1 MTTSAEDRPRLAI
14 TAERGRALRSV
25 PAEPTPGQ
33 MTEIRAE
40 SQIVALGVTTWPAY
54 GTAEWLRLDPA
65 GPHCYAATLEAA
77 EQYRRQDVD
86 PDLPVAEWHTAVY
99 GDARATAARMV
110 AATRQIRTMREIRD
124 ARARPQPV
132 HQLKATPGW
141 PPIAL
146 PGQPG
151 RYLVH
156 GQETAQ

>member
-1 MTTSAEDRPRLAI
+1 MTSNTEDRPRLAI
-14 TAERGRALRSV
+14 AAERGRALRSV
-25 PAEPTPGQ
+25 PAHVTPGH

-54 GTAEWLRLDPA
+54 GSAEWLRLDPA

-86 PDLPVAEWHTAVY
+86 PDLPVAEWYAAVF
-99 GDARATAARMV
+99 GDARATAARLI
-110 AATRQIRTMREIRD
+110 AATRQIRTMREIRE
-124 ARARPQPV
+124 ARARPRPAR
-132 HQLKATPGW
+132 QLKATAGW
-141 PPIAL
+141 PPIAI

-156 GQETAQ
+156 GQETTA

>member
-1 MTTSAEDRPRLAI
+1 
-14 TAERGRALRSV
+14 
-25 PAEPTPGQ
+25 

-54 GTAEWLRLDPA
+54 GSAAWLQLHPRDPRT
-65 GPHCYAATLEAA
+65 YAATLEAA

-86 PDLPVAEWHTAVY
+86 PDLPVAEWYAAVY
-99 GDARATAARMV
+99 GDARATAARIV

-124 ARARPQPV
+124 ARAQPRPAR
-132 HQLKATPGW
+132 QLKATPGW
-141 PPIAL
+141 PPIAI

-156 GQETAQ
+156 GQETTA